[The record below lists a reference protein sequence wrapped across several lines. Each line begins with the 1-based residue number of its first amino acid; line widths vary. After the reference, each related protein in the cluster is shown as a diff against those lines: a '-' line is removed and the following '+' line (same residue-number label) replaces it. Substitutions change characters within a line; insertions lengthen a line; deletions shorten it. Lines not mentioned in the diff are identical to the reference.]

1 MSTEP
6 LFQLRSVSVVV
17 TAEFHNPTI
26 LNPDFLATHQIV
38 PASWTATEALTTPP
52 LSVVK
57 YDNGVSLTVDQ
68 SRLTVTEDTGPHFGE
83 TYRVHDIGC
92 AYVRTLPHVPYRS
105 LGLNC
110 RVSAR
115 QADPGRWL
123 VERFA
128 ARWLRDE
135 PTLEGMRPKFSL
147 LADEAV
153 CHISLLDVEENG
165 NAGIVAECNVHHAGP
180 LDVEAMC
187 AAIGQW
193 PERQTVVTSSLS
205 TLWGPQQT

>member
-1 MSTEP
+1 M
-6 LFQLRSVSVVV
+6 
-17 TAEFHNPTI
+17 
-26 LNPDFLATHQIV
+26 
-38 PASWTATEALTTPP
+38 
-52 LSVVK
+52 
-57 YDNGVSLTVDQ
+57 
-68 SRLTVTEDTGPHFGE
+68 
-83 TYRVHDIGC
+83 
-92 AYVRTLPHVPYRS
+92 RTLPHVPYRS

-110 RVSAR
+110 RVSTR

-123 VERFA
+123 VEQFA

-135 PTLEGMRPKFSL
+135 PTLKGMRPKFAL

-165 NAGIVAECNVHHAGP
+165 KAGIVAECNVHHAGP

-205 TLWGPQQT
+205 TLWGPRQT